1 LGRVLAEPAP
11 GVVPPLAGAPKP
23 TAGGRRPTGELRLR
37 VMSAAV
43 LAPLGLACIWAG
55 GAAWVAV
62 VLLAAAGMAWEW
74 VALCRMAAGRWPGVG
89 VLVALAVALLV
100 VVTSRGPGPVGG
112 DGFASA
118 VALLVLAGAALP
130 LGLAPGG
137 RAAAAGGAAYLGVA
151 VLSLLWLRADPAAG
165 RGNLVFVMLL
175 VWASDIG
182 AYFVGRAVGGPKLA
196 PRISPGKTWSGS
208 AGGVLAAALVGLCV
222 AWGFEAWAGPRAGG
236 GAGVAVMARAA
247 VVAAVLAAVSQLG
260 DLGESAVK
268 RRFGQK
274 DSGRLI
280 PGHGGVLDR
289 LDGVLAAAPVAA
301 LLALDAGRGMALW
314 R

>member
-1 LGRVLAEPAP
+1 
-11 GVVPPLAGAPKP
+11 
-23 TAGGRRPTGELRLR
+23 
-37 VMSAAV
+37 MSAAV
-43 LAPLGLACIWAG
+43 LAPLGLACIWVG

-62 VLLAAAGMAWEW
+62 VLLAAAGLAWEW
-74 VALCRMAAGRWPGVG
+74 VALCRMSPKRWPGAG
-89 VLVALAVALLV
+89 VLAALVVALLV
-100 VVTSRGPGPVGG
+100 VATSRGPGPVGG

-118 VALLVLAGAALP
+118 VALLVLAGAALA

-151 VLSLLWLRADPAAG
+151 VLSLLWLRADPVAG
-165 RGNLVFVMLL
+165 RANLVFVMLL

-182 AYFVGRAVGGPKLA
+182 AYFAGRAMGGPKLA

-208 AGGVLAAALVGLCV
+208 AGGVLAAALTGLTV
-222 AWGFEAWAGPRAGG
+222 AWAFEAGVS
-236 GAGVAVMARAA
+236 AGVVVLARAA

-280 PGHGGVLDR
+280 PGHGGLLDR
-289 LDGVLAAAPVAA
+289 LDGVLAAAVVAA

>member
-1 LGRVLAEPAP
+1 
-11 GVVPPLAGAPKP
+11 
-23 TAGGRRPTGELRLR
+23 
-37 VMSAAV
+37 MSAAV
-43 LAPLGLACIWAG
+43 LGPLGLACIWAG

-74 VALCRMAAGRWPGVG
+74 VALCRMAAGRWPGLG

-137 RAAAAGGAAYLGVA
+137 RAAAAGGATYLGMA
-151 VLSLLWLRADPAAG
+151 VLSLLWLRADPVAG

-208 AGGVLAAALVGLCV
+208 AGGVLAAVLVGLCV
-222 AWGFEAWAGPRAGG
+222 AWAFEAWTGAGAGLGAGGGAGG
-236 GAGVAVMARAA
+236 GAGVAVLARAA

-280 PGHGGVLDR
+280 PGHGGLLDR

>member
-1 LGRVLAEPAP
+1 
-11 GVVPPLAGAPKP
+11 
-23 TAGGRRPTGELRLR
+23 
-37 VMSAAV
+37 MSAAV
-43 LAPLGLACIWAG
+43 LGPLGLACIWAG

-74 VALCRMAAGRWPGVG
+74 VALCRMAAGRWPGLG

-118 VALLVLAGAALP
+118 VALLVRAGAALP

-137 RAAAAGGAAYLGVA
+137 RAAAAGGAAYLGMA
-151 VLSLLWLRADPAAG
+151 VLSLLWLRADPVAG

-208 AGGVLAAALVGLCV
+208 AGGVLAAVLVGLCV
-222 AWGFEAWAGPRAGG
+222 AWAFEAWTGAGAGLGAGGGAGG
-236 GAGVAVMARAA
+236 GAGVAVLARAA

-280 PGHGGVLDR
+280 PGHGGLLDR